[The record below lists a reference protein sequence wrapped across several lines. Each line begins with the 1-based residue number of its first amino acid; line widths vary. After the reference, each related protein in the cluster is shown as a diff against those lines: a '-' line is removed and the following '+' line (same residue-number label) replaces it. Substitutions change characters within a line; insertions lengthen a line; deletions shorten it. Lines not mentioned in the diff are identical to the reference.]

1 MAMLAISVCALGWGA
16 YILGFFKVESDES
29 TLVIFTD
36 GRVRLESGS
45 NNAGG
50 GMLEGQQWSTRH
62 LAFLRVVVEGRARHF
77 LVLAFRQRHADD
89 YRRLLMW
96 LRQGICEASKRR
108 VSALDEGLR

>member
-1 MAMLAISVCALGWGA
+1 
-16 YILGFFKVESDES
+16 
-29 TLVIFTD
+29 
-36 GRVRLESGS
+36 
-45 NNAGG
+45 
-50 GMLEGQQWSTRH
+50 MLEGQQWSTRH